1 MIKIKKYKYGGL
13 SIEIT
18 RRCNKHCDHCSKGDT
33 QNITITK
40 EIVNRIFQN
49 VSDCEMVCITGGETT
64 LELNM
69 LEYLVDCIIKSDW
82 DTKILQLTTN
92 GVIKDRQLVDI
103 FGRFCNSGQDRKAYI
118 RISNDMFH
126 SREEYEPAMKFYKD
140 MAETVSKHIFVI
152 YTGSIIS
159 LKYEGRA
166 KKYIDEHPE
175 YCTPFS
181 CVATFP
187 CINRR
192 VKIED
197 DFIPCILAIGANG
210 NFGFE
215 DDSSYKRFDDL
226 AFGNILSNSMAD
238 LIDRNNDNC
247 LLTCAENE
255 SYNVAN
261 SWRFW
266 NHAIYDTDSSLSLKI
281 YQLFIERIIFIR
293 KWAKENFPCLAT
305 QDIIEH
311 IPIAPLYKT
320 DSEEAREQFFDEL
333 ITLIK
338 TIYLMTQ
345 YKEIQSKK
353 DSTIFEN
360 IISSLNNF
368 VSEKSDP
375 EWEKEFALKHIDD
388 ETKTFFLNE
397 ISKTKDPEEESYYYF
412 LLFVIALLN
421 NANEN
426 DPMYPRLFLPG
437 FVGDKWHILTHSE
450 AFKVLDELNS
460 DYSFSSQKPD
470 NSKNFPCDPE

>member
-1 MIKIKKYKYGGL
+1 MIQIKKYKYGGL
-13 SIEIT
+13 DIEIT
-18 RRCNKHCDHCSKGDT
+18 RRCNKHCDHCGKGDA

-40 EIVNRIFQN
+40 EIVDKIFMN
-49 VSDCEMVCITGGETT
+49 VADCDMVSILGGETT
-64 LELNM
+64 LEL
-69 LEYLVDCIIKSDW
+69 EIFDYLIERIIKSDW
-82 DTKILQLTTN
+82 NTKILQLTTN
-92 GVIKDRQLVDI
+92 GVIKDQRLIDI
-103 FGRFCNSGQDRKAYI
+103 LGRFCNSTPGRKAYL

-126 SREEYEPAMKFYKD
+126 ARDEYEPAMIFYKNI
-140 MAETVSKHIFVI
+140 AEKVSKNIYVL
-152 YTGSIIS
+152 YTGSISS

-175 YCTPFS
+175 YNSTFS
-181 CVATFP
+181 FVASFP
-187 CINRR
+187 YTNRR
-192 VKIED
+192 VKID
-197 DFIPCILAIGANG
+197 GDNIPCILAIGANG

-215 DDSSYKRFDDL
+215 EDSSFERFDKM

-238 LIDRNNDNC
+238 LIDQNNENC

-255 SYNVAN
+255 SYKIAN
-261 SWRFW
+261 SWRFF
-266 NHAIYDTDSSLSLKI
+266 NQTIYDVDSSLSLKI
-281 YQLFIERIIFIR
+281 YQLYIERMLFIR
-293 KWAKENFPCLAT
+293 KWAKENFLCLAT

-311 IPIAPLYKT
+311 IPITPLYRT
-320 DSEEAREQFFDEL
+320 GSNEDREQFFDEL
-333 ITLIK
+333 KTLVK
-338 TIYLMTQ
+338 AIYLMTQ
-345 YKEIQSKK
+345 YKEIPAKK

-360 IISSLNNF
+360 IISSLNNV
-368 VSEKSDP
+368 VSEKTDP

-388 ETKTFFLNE
+388 ETKTFFLAE
-397 ISKTKDPEEESYYYF
+397 ISKTKDPEKESYYYL

-426 DPMYPRLFLPG
+426 DPIYPRLFLPG